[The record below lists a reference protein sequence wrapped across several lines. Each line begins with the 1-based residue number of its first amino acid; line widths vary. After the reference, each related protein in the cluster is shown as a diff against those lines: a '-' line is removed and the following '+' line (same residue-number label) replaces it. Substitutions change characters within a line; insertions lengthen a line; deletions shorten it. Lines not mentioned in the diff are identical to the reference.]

1 MRDSMKYWKKW
12 NVVYFKGTILE
23 SLLLKILLKN
33 YFQHV
38 RFIIEVTPPCDK
50 VTENDE

>member
-38 RFIIEVTPPCDK
+38 GFIIEVSPPCDK